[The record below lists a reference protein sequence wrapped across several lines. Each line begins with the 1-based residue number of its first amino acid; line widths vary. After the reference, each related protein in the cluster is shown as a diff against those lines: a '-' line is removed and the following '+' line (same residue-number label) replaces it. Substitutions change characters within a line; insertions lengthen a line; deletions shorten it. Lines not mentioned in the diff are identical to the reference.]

1 MLQLTN
7 ASKETQTVEET
18 LVGYC
23 HMSHLAD
30 ARVEK
35 ISKQVKVGQRVRARV
50 IGPRDMDLLANVSL
64 KVSLECNKK
73 VGTAT

>member
-1 MLQLTN
+1 
-7 ASKETQTVEET
+7 
-18 LVGYC
+18 
-23 HMSHLAD
+23 MSHLAD